1 MAELLGSITSLWEAQ
16 IENAKK
22 TRHRQFG
29 KTAERLWG
37 FLGKEYADLYP
48 MTRPDDE
55 EDQQFPH
62 IRGDHYKP
70 RLNKSAEYVA
80 LFIPWLH
87 AKVPHRLVT
96 PDRPV
101 LPMELLQLMEEAVAQ
116 QGEREVR
123 DKLRAWFM
131 QWILNW
137 TPGEYNLTREMRLM
151 LPEALVKGRGILFH
165 EMQPGPHGEIPAS
178 LFESVDNLLIDP
190 DCVMLREAGWISR
203 RKCRSVWRLAE
214 ESGVSPDLLRGV
226 YDSNLKNALDTQL
239 IGGGDEK
246 HDVVVYQ
253 EVYSRAGLGRNFF
266 EADEEI
272 KQLDQVVEKL
282 GGNVWLQILPGLGRP
297 LNLPPELFQSP
308 DWEAQIEAALRW
320 PMPFYRNAQDPW
332 PFTALDFYPH
342 EADPWCRSPL
352 EAALPLQIFLDNS
365 YAFLQARI
373 RATCR
378 DIMVTSAELEEQL
391 RNALQSAYDQ
401 EIVVTADAKRAVDEL
416 IQIIQFPPVNKDIYT
431 IISMTER
438 VYERITGMLP
448 LMHGDIGETQARS
461 AREIDVREGHVTSR
475 PQDFADMTESFMSA
489 IARKEGLMTRLAMG
503 EREVAPMFDEPIPE
517 EASPENETPAVPMGP
532 LTEQWMN
539 LVFTKD
545 EAVAAG
551 EMSYSVE
558 AGSGRRKNKQK
569 QMTDAQSLAQVVMQP
584 ALQLYT
590 GLGNPS
596 PWNWVLEVIG
606 DAWEVD
612 ARKAMLEPFE
622 PPQPDKKAASK

>member
-22 TRHRQFG
+22 TRYRQFG

-48 MTRPDDE
+48 TTRPDDE
-55 EDQQFPH
+55 EDQKFPH

-80 LFIPWLH
+80 LYIPHLH

-101 LPMELLQLMEEAVAQ
+101 LPMELLELMEEAVAQ
-116 QGEREVR
+116 QSEREVR

-131 QWILNW
+131 QWLLNW
-137 TPGEYNLTREMRLM
+137 TPGEYGLTREMRLM
-151 LPEALVKGRGILFH
+151 LPEALVKRRGILWH
-165 EMQPGPHGEIPAS
+165 EMVPGPHGEIPAS
-178 LFESVDNLLIDP
+178 LFESVDGLLVDP
-190 DCVMLREAGWISR
+190 DCVMLREAGWTSR
-203 RKCRSVWRLAE
+203 RRCRSVWRLAQE
-214 ESGVSPDLLRGV
+214 AGVEPGFLRGA
-226 YDSNLKNALDTQL
+226 YDSNLKNALDQQQ
-239 IGGGDEK
+239 IGGDEK
-246 HDVVVYQ
+246 HDVVIYH
-253 EVYSRAGLGRNFF
+253 EVYSRAGLGRNFWG
-266 EADEEI
+266 ADDEI
-272 KQLDQVVEKL
+272 KQLDRVVEKL
-282 GGNVWLQILPGLGRP
+282 GGNIWLQIVPGMGRP

-308 DWEAQIEAALRW
+308 DWEMKIEAALRW

-332 PFTALDFYPH
+332 AFTGLDFYPH

-378 DIMVTSAELEEQL
+378 DIIITDTQLEEGI
-391 RNALQSAYDQ
+391 RKAINGCYDQ
-401 EIVVTADAKRAVDEL
+401 EMVVTEDAKRAVEDL
-416 IQIIQFPPVNKDIYT
+416 IHILQFPPVNRDIYE
-431 IISMTER
+431 IISMAER
-438 VYERITGMLP
+438 AFERNTGMLP

-461 AREIDVREGHVTSR
+461 AREIDVREGHVSSR

-503 EREVAPMFDEPIPE
+503 EREVAPLFDEPIPE
-517 EASPENETPAVPMGP
+517 EASPEDGTPAVPMGP

-539 LVFTKD
+539 LVFTDD
-545 EAVAAG
+545 EAIAAG

-569 QMTDAQSLAQVVMQP
+569 QMADAQNLAQVVMQP
-584 ALQLYT
+584 ALQLYGET
-590 GLGNPS
+590 GNPE
-596 PWNWVLEVIG
+596 PWNWVMETIG

-612 ARKAMLEPFE
+612 SRKAMLQPFE
-622 PPQPDKKAASK
+622 PPQLEKKAASK